1 MPALSPTMERGNL
14 AAWKVREGDEIKA
27 GMVLAEVET
36 DKASMAWECQEEGFI
51 ARLLVKDGARDMA
64 VGAGQ
69 GGGRGTVRWA
79 GGGGEVLVR
88 GWLPTCTLHVR
99 AYEALSESI

>member
-69 GGGRGTVRWA
+69 GGGERDSEVGRGR
-79 GGGGEVLVR
+79 GGRDGTGVAAHMHSA
-88 GWLPTCTLHVR
+88 CQ
-99 AYEALSESI
+99 SI